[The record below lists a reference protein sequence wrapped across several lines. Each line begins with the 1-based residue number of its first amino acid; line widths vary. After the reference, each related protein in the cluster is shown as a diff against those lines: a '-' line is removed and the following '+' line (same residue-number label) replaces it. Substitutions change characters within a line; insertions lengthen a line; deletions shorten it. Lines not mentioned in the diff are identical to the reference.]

1 MDALEKLAGKVLVTV
16 RDLTLERKTRW
27 ELLKQFPQAFVRRSA
42 FKGVLFLEAEEDP
55 LGMADKIKQACLD
68 SIGRVTPL
76 LVETESSH
84 EAVRHS
90 AVEVGL
96 SHVRKG
102 ESFSFRI
109 HKRGSHGLQSPTPDI
124 EREIG
129 AAILQSL
136 YRIDMLRAR
145 VELACPD
152 VVVVAEVLGPRTA
165 IGIIRSHHQK
175 ALRTRETTGP

>member
-1 MDALEKLAGKVLVTV
+1 MGMGALEKPMGRVLVTA

-27 ELLKQFPQAFVRRSA
+27 ELLRQFPRARVRRSP
-42 FKGVLFLEAEEDP
+42 FKGVLFLEAEGDP
-55 LGMADKIKQACLD
+55 LLMADRIREACPD

-76 LVETESSH
+76 LVESESTL
-84 EAVRHS
+84 EAVRQS

-96 SHVRKG
+96 SQVRRN
-102 ESFSFRI
+102 ESFSFRVY
-109 HKRGSHGLQSPTPDI
+109 KRGSHGLQSPTPDI

-129 AAILQSL
+129 TAILESL
-136 YRIDMLRAR
+136 YRRDMLRPR

-165 IGIIRSHHQK
+165 IGIIRSRQGS
-175 ALRTRETTGP
+175 R